1 MIFFDGDASPLFAGW
16 CLTKTMNNNNI
27 KINFEINPEQR
38 EKLKVL
44 SRVTGVR
51 LSEMY
56 RQVFKRGMEEYD
68 GVEKFEPLKLL
79 K

>member
-1 MIFFDGDASPLFAGW
+1 MVMPHRLRGDASPRN
-16 CLTKTMNNNNI
+16 MNNNI
-27 KINFEINPEQR
+27 RINFEINPEQR

>member
-1 MIFFDGDASPLFAGW
+1 MVMPHRLRGDASPIN
-16 CLTKTMNNNNI
+16 MNNNI
-27 KINFEINPEQR
+27 RINFEINPEQR

-68 GVEKFEPLKLL
+68 GVEKFKPLKLL